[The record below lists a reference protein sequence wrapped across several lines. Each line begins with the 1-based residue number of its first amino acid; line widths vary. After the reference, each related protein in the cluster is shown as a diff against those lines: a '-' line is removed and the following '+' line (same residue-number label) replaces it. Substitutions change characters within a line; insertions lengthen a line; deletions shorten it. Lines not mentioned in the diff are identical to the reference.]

1 MHILPMFTNIMM
13 HFVQEYPTVVE
24 ADLINEDR
32 GDAVSEMNIIII
44 IWEH

>member
-13 HFVQEYPTVVE
+13 HFVQEYPNVVE